1 LIYLS
6 GSVQLAPTKPLHW
19 GLTRQEK
26 YLMKKVTR
34 LGALV
39 AATGLIASSVLGTT
53 AKAADVVELKMVAA
67 DYANMQPFWD
77 DLSARFTK
85 ANPTIKVKV
94 DVVSWETIDDKVKT
108 LVATGQIPDIVN
120 KGDYSAAAAEGLLYR
135 ADEVISAKVLA
146 DIVPTFLNNSKYN
159 GVAYAV
165 PDLASAR
172 ALFYNKDI
180 LKKAGVTKLPTTW
193 TELEKVL
200 KQIKAKVPG
209 VYPYA
214 LPLGPEEA
222 QAEFAIWA
230 GGNGGVMFK
239 NGKWTLNSKENVQTM
254 EFLKK
259 LTDQKLTQPNPAKC
273 DRTACA
279 QALFAAGKAAFI
291 NGSVFLE
298 GWLKDNGGAAINI
311 GSGSFVAAPGKKPV
325 TLGVQDYFTAYKA
338 NGRKAEISKFMDFI
352 FEPTNYA
359 AFLKAAGGFIPAT
372 KSAGAIAAKDAKLAP
387 FIKLLPSAIFY
398 PGDQA
403 SWPAVKGAIQQQ
415 VGTALVNPKKTMD
428 ALQAKA
434 LAASK

>member
-1 LIYLS
+1 
-6 GSVQLAPTKPLHW
+6 
-19 GLTRQEK
+19 
-26 YLMKKVTR
+26 MKKVLHPVALAAA
-34 LGALV
+34 LGLAVTALFS
-39 AATGLIASSVLGTT
+39 AP
-53 AKAADVVELKMVAA
+53 AKAADVELKMVAA

-77 DLSARFTK
+77 DLAAKFAA
-85 ANPTIKVKV
+85 ANPGIKVKV

-108 LVATGQIPDIVN
+108 LVATGQIPDVVN
-120 KGDYSAAAAEGLLYR
+120 KGDYSAAAAAGLLYR
-135 ADEVISAKVLA
+135 ADEMVSKKTLD

-180 LKKAGVTKLPTTW
+180 LAKAGIKKLPTTW
-193 TELEKVL
+193 PQLEATL
-200 KQIKAKVPG
+200 KTIKKKVPG
-209 VYPYA
+209 VYPYVI
-214 LPLGPEEA
+214 PLGPEEA

-239 NGKWTLNSKENVQTM
+239 DGKWTLNSKENVATM
-254 EFLKK
+254 TFLKK
-259 LTDQKLTQPNPAKC
+259 LTSQGLTQPNPAKC

-279 QALFAAGKAAFI
+279 QTLFAQGKAAFI
-291 NGSVFLE
+291 NGSVFLP
-298 GWLKDNGGAAINI
+298 GWLKDNGGAAIKL

-338 NGRKAEISKFMDFI
+338 NGHKAEIQKWMDFI

-372 KSAGAIAAKDAKLAP
+372 KSAGAAAAKDPALAP

-403 SWPAVKGAIQQQ
+403 AWPAVKGAVQQQ
-415 VGTALVNPKKTMD
+415 IGTAISGDPKKVLD
-428 ALQAKA
+428 AIQAKA
-434 LAASK
+434 LAAK